1 MELIPSPLNF
11 GEFEKKDR
19 KLPVQDLQELCKKYE
34 AQGIFMVMKYKH
46 ENKCDNQE
54 CDGNHILI
62 NSHGMEDQDLENLYN
77 FLDDIKE

>member
-1 MELIPSPLNF
+1 
-11 GEFEKKDR
+11 
-19 KLPVQDLQELCKKYE
+19 
-34 AQGIFMVMKYKH
+34 MKYKH
-46 ENKCDNQE
+46 ENKCDNEE